1 MAPPPSPSSPPIPQS
16 FQTRK
21 SSIMTSLTLP
31 THSYSDASPKG
42 SLDTAIVPLV
52 NRINGLPGVVTTSS
66 CSGRISVFVEGRKPL
81 PSAIRTRAVDDE
93 TEGEKKGINK
103 SVPGG
108 KGMGGRWTFVS
119 HEAVDKPPYDGER
132 KNEGVL
138 GRMLGLGSSEGV
150 DRHCTKLSGTRSRR
164 RYVKFAFEP
173 MILHILA
180 ASLHHARPLLS
191 AAIASGFRE
200 SGIQSL
206 KNLDDLHAF
215 PMLAVRSA
223 GLGFES
229 IIGFV
234 IESSEK
240 TDKAYREDAIESLV
254 SEEYLELLL
263 ELANE
268 RLEANWERMLRFEEA
283 LFGDGKVK
291 KEKWEDEKERRERKR
306 FEGLR
311 RKEDAWRENGETE
324 NTETDDDE
332 DLNIELLGMT

>member
-1 MAPPPSPSSPPIPQS
+1 
-16 FQTRK
+16 
-21 SSIMTSLTLP
+21 
-31 THSYSDASPKG
+31 
-42 SLDTAIVPLV
+42 
-52 NRINGLPGVVTTSS
+52 
-66 CSGRISVFVEGRKPL
+66 
-81 PSAIRTRAVDDE
+81 
-93 TEGEKKGINK
+93 
-103 SVPGG
+103 
-108 KGMGGRWTFVS
+108 
-119 HEAVDKPPYDGER
+119 
-132 KNEGVL
+132 
-138 GRMLGLGSSEGV
+138 
-150 DRHCTKLSGTRSRR
+150 
-164 RYVKFAFEP
+164 
-173 MILHILA
+173 
-180 ASLHHARPLLS
+180 
-191 AAIASGFRE
+191 
-200 SGIQSL
+200 
-206 KNLDDLHAF
+206 
-215 PMLAVRSA
+215 MLAVRSA